1 MIYFTFA
8 HRFLEFI
15 LRRLYSVSSTE
26 CSLDGTRRRQNR
38 TTTEKHRAEQTQTSD
53 CSYSR
58 TYLGHLI
65 QKIPTSCPSAFSTSL
80 DLKVDPCTRPQV
92 QTPHKTV
99 HGRSQEQ
106 NSFVGII
113 NINVL

>member
-8 HRFLEFI
+8 HRFFEFI

-53 CSYSR
+53 CSDSR
-58 TYLGHLI
+58 TYLGASYTKDPHILSVCFLNESGSEGRPMY
-65 QKIPTSCPSAFSTSL
+65 QASSANTTQNRAWPES
-80 DLKVDPCTRPQV
+80 
-92 QTPHKTV
+92 
-99 HGRSQEQ
+99 GAEQ
-106 NSFVGII
+106 LCGYH
-113 NINVL
+113 